1 MVLCRSYDRKGM
13 CYVET
18 KNLDGETNLKHKVA
32 VKYLQKKLKNKK
44 ANLGEVLEGTVLCEV
59 PNDQIYKFEGSITL
73 NRL

>member
-1 MVLCRSYDRKGM
+1 MVLCRSSDRKGM

-44 ANLGEVLEGTVLCEV
+44 ANLGEVLEGTVLC
-59 PNDQIYKFEGSITL
+59 
-73 NRL
+73 

>member
-1 MVLCRSYDRKGM
+1 MVLCRSSDRKGM

-44 ANLGEVLEGTVLCEV
+44 ANLREVLEGTVLCEV
-59 PNDQIYKFEGSITL
+59 PND
-73 NRL
+73 